1 MARRPQLTAEQRS
14 ALFDPPRLPR
24 ELVRHYTLSGGD
36 LDLVLRC
43 RGDHNRLG
51 YAVQLAYLRCPGR
64 LLRPEERPPAELVE
78 AIADQLGVPPCLL
91 DPYLAQDQ
99 TRRRHAGDLQD
110 RLKLRPFTARH
121 GRTVTAALMPTALVT
136 DRLVTLVTAAVE
148 IMRTQGLLLPPPAT
162 VERLCLGVRHQARR
176 QIHRI
181 LADDLTADQRRRLD
195 ALTELRPNGK
205 QSWLAWLRQAPTAAK
220 PMTMAG
226 VIERLEHVRAVG
238 LTAALGQRVHKA
250 RLSHLA
256 VEAARTTAQHLAGME
271 RRRRHAVLV
280 ATVLDLTASL
290 TDQALDVFERLV
302 GALLRT
308 AEERHA
314 RAFARD
320 GRAIHEKV
328 RLYGRIGQA
337 LIASKASGDDPFAAI
352 DAVLPWERFVATV
365 AEASDLARTEDF
377 DFYQAL
383 GERYAGVRRWAPAF
397 LAAFEFQAVPA
408 AEPLMRAIK
417 VLRDANASGTHALPK
432 TAPTAFVKQRWARH
446 VFPGGRADGN
456 LDRRYYELCVLAEL
470 RDRLR
475 AGDVW
480 VVGSR
485 RYRSF
490 EEHLI
495 TPEAMHHI
503 QGQGPLPLAI
513 DADVERFLAERR
525 DRLDRRLAGIDGKLG
540 ADTLVDVSMV
550 KGALKITPITKAGP
564 PEAEAVNERLYAML
578 PRVRIT
584 DLLAEVDGWT
594 GLTDC
599 FAHLRTG
606 EPAEDRQLVMTGIL
620 ADGLNLGLTRMAEAC
635 RGVSLGRLAWMADW
649 HIRDETYA
657 LALQRLVEHQHRQ
670 PLAAQFGGGF
680 TSSSDGQFFRAG
692 GFGRDAGTV
701 NSHYGR
707 EPGVKFYT
715 HLSDRFAPF
724 HTRAISATAGE
735 AIHVLDGL
743 LHHAGAAVDG
753 ADPRWTHH
761 TDGGGVSDS
770 VFALCA
776 LLGFRFAPR
785 IPDLKDRKLH
795 SFQPPAS
802 YPALAPLIG
811 GRIDVTL
818 IRAHW
823 TEILRLALSI
833 RTGTVAASV
842 ILRQLGA
849 YPRQN
854 GLALALRELGRLER
868 TLFTLDWLEDPA
880 FRRQAG
886 HELNKGEARNS
897 LARAVFIHRLGEI
910 RDRTYENQQHRASGL
925 NLVVAAIILWNTR
938 YLERAVAALQAAT
951 PVTDDLLA
959 HLSPLGWEHI
969 NLTGDYVWASDMS
982 ETIDGLR
989 ALRTT
994 PSDLRQVA

>member
-1 MARRPQLTAEQRS
+1 MARHSQLTDEQRA
-14 ALFDPPRLPR
+14 ALFDPPRQPR
-24 ELVRHYTLSGGD
+24 ELVRHFTLSDQDVD
-36 LDLVLRC
+36 LILRC

-51 YAVQLAYLRCPGR
+51 YAVLLGYMRCPGR

-78 AIADQLGVPPCLL
+78 VIADQIGVPPCVL
-91 DPYLAQDQ
+91 DLYLAQDQ
-99 TRRRHAGDLQD
+99 TRRRHAVDLQS

-121 GRTVTAALMPTALVT
+121 GRDVATALVA
-136 DRLVTLVTAAVE
+136 DRLATLVTEAVG
-148 IMRTQGLLLPPPAT
+148 IMRERGLLLPSPAT
-162 VERLCLGVRHQARR
+162 VERLCLNVRHQARR
-176 QIHRI
+176 QIHRT
-181 LADDLTADQRRRLD
+181 LADDLTGEQRRRLD
-195 ALTELRPNGK
+195 ALTEPRPTGK
-205 QSWLAWLRQAPTAAK
+205 QSALAWLRQTPTAAK
-220 PMTMAG
+220 PMTMLG
-226 VIERLEHVRAVG
+226 LIERLDHVRAVG
-238 LTAALGQRVHKA
+238 LTAALGQRVHKT

-256 VEAARTTAQHLAGME
+256 AEAARTTTRHLAEVE
-271 RRRRHAVLV
+271 RRRRHATLV
-280 ATVLDLTASL
+280 AAVLDLTAGL

-302 GALLRT
+302 GSLMRT

-314 RAFARD
+314 RAFAKD
-320 GRAIHEKV
+320 GRAINEKI
-328 RLYGRIGQA
+328 RLYARVGKA
-337 LIASKASGDDPFAAI
+337 LIASRAGGGDAFAAI

-365 AEASDLARTEDF
+365 EEASNLARSEEF

-383 GERYAGVRRWAPAF
+383 GERYGGVRRWAPAF
-397 LAAFEFQAVPA
+397 LAAFDFQAVPT
-408 AEPLMRAIK
+408 AEPLMRAIA
-417 VLRDANASGTHALPK
+417 VLRNVNASGTQALPK
-432 TAPTAFVKQRWARH
+432 TAPTAFIKQRWARH
-446 VFPGGRADGN
+446 VFTGGRADGD

-490 EEHLI
+490 EQHLI
-495 TPEAMHHI
+495 APEAMRHF
-503 QGQGPLPLAI
+503 QERGPLPLAI
-513 DADVERFLAERR
+513 DADVERFVAERR
-525 DRLDRRLAGIDGKLG
+525 NRLDRRLAEIDAKAA
-540 ADTLVDVSMV
+540 ADTLVDVSMA
-550 KGALKITPITKAGP
+550 KGVLKLSPLVKAGP
-564 PEAEAVNERLYAML
+564 PEAEAMNERLYAML

-594 GLTDC
+594 GITDC
-599 FAHLRTG
+599 FTHLRTG
-606 EPAEDRQLVMTGIL
+606 EPAEDRRLVMTGIL

-635 RGVSLGRLAWMADW
+635 RDLSLGRLAWMADW
-649 HIRDETYA
+649 HVRDETYT
-657 LALQRLVEHQHRQ
+657 LALQRLVERQHRQ
-670 PLAAQFGGGF
+670 PLAARFGGGF
-680 TSSSDGQFFRAG
+680 ASSSDGQFFQTG

-701 NSHYGR
+701 NGHYGR

-724 HTRAISATAGE
+724 HSRAISATAGE

-743 LHHAGAAVDG
+743 LHHAGTIADG
-753 ADPRWTHH
+753 PDSRWTHH
-761 TDGGGVSDS
+761 TDGGGVSDH

-795 SFQPPAS
+795 SFQAPAS
-802 YPALAPLIG
+802 YPTLAPLIG
-811 GRIDVTL
+811 GRIDVEL
-818 IRAHW
+818 IRSHW
-823 TEILRLALSI
+823 NEILRLAMSI
-833 RTGTVAASV
+833 KTGTVAASV

-849 YPRQN
+849 FPRQN

-880 FRRQAG
+880 FRRQTG

-925 NLVVAAIILWNTR
+925 NLVVSAIILWNTR
-938 YLERAVAALQAAT
+938 YLDAAIAALRKTT
-951 PVTDDLLA
+951 PVAEELLA

-969 NLTGDYVWASDMS
+969 NLTGDYVWTSDEPEIS
-982 ETIDGLR
+982 DGLR

-994 PSDLRQVA
+994 PPDIRQAA